1 MSREKRK
8 FKVKVDGKPFEF
20 ELKEGMLTLPTSSLL
35 RLFEY
40 KYLFPERAI
49 KYVEF
54 KGERLHPSKVDQVR
68 EIEGLNIITEP
79 SPNMISK
86 QIELALI
93 ALEGMANTLDQIA
106 QDWHLRPEVAK
117 VMLHSLLDSLDLTV
131 KLVDTGSRI
140 LPLYEGIDEAI
151 ARLEDAV
158 FELDDLLYEGR
169 EEEALKVLTTKLKP
183 AVESWRDFLSGL
195 VKFVKSAPK
204 ETH

>member
-8 FKVKVDGKPFEF
+8 FKVKVDGKPIEF
-20 ELKEGMLTLPTSSLL
+20 ELKEGMLGLPTSSLL
-35 RLFEY
+35 RLIEY

-151 ARLEDAV
+151 AKLEDAV

-169 EEEALKVLTTKLKP
+169 EEEALKVLTSKLKP
-183 AVESWRDFLSGL
+183 AVENWRDFLSGL